1 MPCSSDRKIPRSKL
15 ADSDDVTQSEKKKI
29 APPVDPDTIAA
40 VITPAGQG
48 GIGAIRIAGPHARNI
63 LKRRFRPS
71 YKSEL
76 KPFLMRHGQF
86 VDESG
91 KVIDETLAVFMPAG
105 RSYTGLDQAE
115 IYCHGGHQVVRTILD
130 LIIKSGARPAE
141 PGEFTKLAFLNGRID
156 LAKAEA
162 VGELIAAST
171 EASYEASR
179 EHLVGEY
186 SEYVGSLRV
195 QLVSILAEIEA
206 SIDFADG
213 EVDTIDPKHLIAT
226 IDEITGRI
234 DQLVATYEGGRIIRE
249 GYRVAIWGRPNAGK
263 SSLFNALLKQE
274 RALVDHEAGTTRDYL
289 SEWIDLDGY
298 AVNLIDTAGM
308 RGEGSQ
314 VEKAGQA
321 RSRELVAKADLVLWL
336 ADVTMP
342 KWQDNLTADIKDLD
356 DYNILL
362 VGNKIDLVADSDVVC
377 PDEVCQISCLTGDGL
392 NKLRGLIFE
401 YINDITRN
409 MTSGQIVTS
418 ARHRNCLEL
427 AGRALE
433 QTKLAVNN
441 GESSEVLAFELRRAV
456 EALAEI
462 TGQIYT
468 EEILEEIFSRF
479 CIGK

>member
-1 MPCSSDRKIPRSKL
+1 
-15 ADSDDVTQSEKKKI
+15 
-29 APPVDPDTIAA
+29 
-40 VITPAGQG
+40 
-48 GIGAIRIAGPHARNI
+48 
-63 LKRRFRPS
+63 
-71 YKSEL
+71 
-76 KPFLMRHGQF
+76 MRHGH
-86 VDESG
+86 VVSGSG

-141 PGEFTKLAFLNGRID
+141 PGEFTKLAFLSGRID
-156 LAKAEA
+156 LSKAEA

-186 SEYVGSLRV
+186 SEYVGSLRER
-195 QLVSILAEIEA
+195 LVSILAEIEA
-206 SIDFADG
+206 SIDFADD
-213 EVDTIDPKHLIAT
+213 EADTIDPRHLNKT
-226 IDEITGRI
+226 LDEITGRI

-249 GYRVAIWGRPNAGK
+249 GYRVAIGGRPNAGK

-289 SEWIDLDGY
+289 SEWVDLDGY
-298 AVNLIDTAGM
+298 AVNLIDTAGV

-342 KWQDNLTADIKDLD
+342 DWQDRSAADIRDLEYCD
-356 DYNILL
+356 ILL
-362 VGNKIDLVADSDVVC
+362 VGNKIDLVANSGLVC
-377 PDEVCQISCLTGDGL
+377 PDETCLISCLTRDGL

-401 YINDITRN
+401 YINDSTRN
-409 MTSGQIVTS
+409 MISGQIVTS

-441 GESSEVLAFELRRAV
+441 GESSEVLAFEIRRAV

-468 EEILEEIFSRF
+468 EDILEEIFSRF